1 MQKHGQKRKPE
12 GRSACAPD
20 ISGARVADTNLVTC
34 DPTEFKDIRREW
46 RKRKK
51 EDARL
56 AAEQAMRTGVMD
68 PAAAEAMAWE
78 AEGKWLA
85 H

>member
-1 MQKHGQKRKPE
+1 MSCDRPCPFVGT
-12 GRSACAPD
+12 A
-20 ISGARVADTNLVTC
+20 ADAVMTLLA
-34 DPTEFKDIRREW
+34 TEFKDVRKAW

-51 EDARL
+51 DEARM
-56 AAEQAMRTGVMD
+56 AAEAALRTGVMD

>member
-1 MQKHGQKRKPE
+1 MPIH
-12 GRSACAPD
+12 STATD
-20 ISGARVADTNLVTC
+20 IASPLVTL
-34 DPTEFKDIRREW
+34 EFKDIRKAW

-51 EDARL
+51 DEARM
-56 AAEQAMRTGVMD
+56 AAEAALRTGVMD

>member
-1 MQKHGQKRKPE
+1 M
-12 GRSACAPD
+12 
-20 ISGARVADTNLVTC
+20 
-34 DPTEFKDIRREW
+34 
-46 RKRKK
+46 
-51 EDARL
+51 
-56 AAEQAMRTGVMD
+56 AAEAALRTGVMD

>member
-1 MQKHGQKRKPE
+1 MSSFSLFLQ
-12 GRSACAPD
+12 
-20 ISGARVADTNLVTC
+20 RVFNRRLTEFPYVTPC
-34 DPTEFKDIRREW
+34 TEFKDVRKAW

-51 EDARL
+51 EEAKL
-56 AAEQAMRTGVMD
+56 AAEAAQRTGVMD
-68 PAAAEAMAWE
+68 PATAEAMAWE

>member
-1 MQKHGQKRKPE
+1 VHLTFLTFE
-12 GRSACAPD
+12 CELLTWS
-20 ISGARVADTNLVTC
+20 
-34 DPTEFKDIRREW
+34 PTEFKDIRREW